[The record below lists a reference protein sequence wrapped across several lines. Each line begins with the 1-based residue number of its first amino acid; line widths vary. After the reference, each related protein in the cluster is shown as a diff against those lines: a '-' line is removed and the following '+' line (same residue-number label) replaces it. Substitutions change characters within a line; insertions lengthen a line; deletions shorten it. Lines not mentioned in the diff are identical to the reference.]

1 MLPARQPLHPL
12 RATDRAWRNDIARN
26 TAGTEFQR
34 SGRGEGI
41 DGGFGGHDVC
51 LERRT
56 RIMQRCGYEDDAAA
70 GGSRGFGVGILARR
84 FYEVGEGRLER
95 VVGAED
101 VDVDYGLEGVGGEGG
116 EGGKEVSGC
125 AGAVVDV
132 NY

>member
-1 MLPARQPLHPL
+1 
-12 RATDRAWRNDIARN
+12 
-26 TAGTEFQR
+26 
-34 SGRGEGI
+34 
-41 DGGFGGHDVC
+41 
-51 LERRT
+51 
-56 RIMQRCGYEDDAAA
+56 MQRCGYEDDAAA
-70 GGSRGFGVGILARR
+70 GGSRGSGVGILARR